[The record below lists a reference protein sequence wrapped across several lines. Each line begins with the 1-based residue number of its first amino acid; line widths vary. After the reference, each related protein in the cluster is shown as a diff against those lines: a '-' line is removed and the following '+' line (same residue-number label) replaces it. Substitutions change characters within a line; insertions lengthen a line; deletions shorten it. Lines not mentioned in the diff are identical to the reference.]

1 MNPEH
6 TLRKIVVAGLYAAL
20 LMPFVYVGST
30 IFPFVV
36 GKFVYFQI
44 LIEFVLVCY
53 IILAVMNKEYR
64 PRPSV
69 IMWLMLAHLGAWA
82 LSGIFGV
89 SPLRSFF
96 GNFERMS
103 GVFNY
108 AHFVV
113 YFIILMSMMRS
124 KKQWIAYLVTSL
136 LFSTGQAVVAMA
148 QYYSSTPI
156 LYAQPHG
163 RVWGTLGNYIYLA
176 GYTMS
181 HVFLGFFILPF
192 IKRQEMRFWLWIM
205 IIINAFA
212 FYLAQ
217 TRGAYLGMAAGI
229 CATLLYSAWMYR
241 HKKIIRNSIIGIF
254 AALILIGIWTKTN
267 DTIAPKIPV
276 LKIFKHI
283 TLNEGRTRLTA
294 WRIAWEGFLDKPIF
308 GWGADNF
315 YFVYNQFYKP
325 KILLNSYYETW
336 FDRSH
341 NIFMDELATTGLVG
355 VTAYLGLAAALFL
368 AVHRLKKKYDLNT
381 ASIAALYGLLVSYY
395 ISNFFVFDN
404 AASFMLFA
412 LIAAL
417 IASFGEEPVNEPYLK
432 EKITPFP
439 TSLAILLLSG
449 AIIMMYSFSLKPFI
463 LANELLIAES
473 TAQSSLA
480 AALPIYKKAYNRGG
494 PLSDEIL
501 AGLLRVGAEKSN
513 NQESVRKNNT
523 AELKEIYDLSKELE
537 KYRPR
542 DVYTW
547 ITLGQFATMLGTVD
561 PRYFDEADAHFK
573 KALEFSPARQQIYY
587 SWVKAKVISRDI
599 DGAFA
604 LLDKVQELEPLV
616 PDTYWYRGLI
626 YSDAGNFEEAVKWM
640 LKARNNSPIYKYNWK
655 NINEP
660 IMLAQLLEKTGQ
672 YDKMPQVLLEA
683 SEVSGH
689 ENQDILLALAQ
700 SYARVNDLENAR
712 IYVLKLL
719 EINPKHEQALGFLR
733 SFIPQLR

>member
-1 MNPEH
+1 MEIEK

-20 LMPFVYVGST
+20 LMPFVYVSST

-36 GKFVYFQI
+36 GKFIYFQI
-44 LIEFVLVCY
+44 LIELVAVCY
-53 IILAVMNKEYR
+53 IILAVTHAEYR
-64 PRPSV
+64 PRPSL

-82 LSGIFGV
+82 LSGIFGI

-113 YFIILMSMMRS
+113 YFIILVSMMRS
-124 KKQWIAYLVTSL
+124 KKQWIAYLATSL
-136 LFSTGQAVVAMA
+136 FFSTGQSIVALT
-148 QYYSSTPI
+148 QYYSATPI

-181 HVFLGFFILPF
+181 HVFLGAFILPF
-192 IKRQEMRFWLWIM
+192 IKRKEMRFWVWAM
-205 IIINAFA
+205 IAINAFA
-212 FYLAQ
+212 FFLAQ
-217 TRGAYLGMAAGI
+217 TRGAYMGMAAGI
-229 CATLLYSAWMYR
+229 CVSLLYIAWAHR
-241 HKKIIRNSIIGIF
+241 HKKKLRNGIIGFFIF
-254 AALILIGIWTKTN
+254 LILLGVWTKTN
-267 DTIAPKIPV
+267 DTLAPKIPV

-294 WRIAWEGFLDKPIF
+294 WHIAWEGFLKKPIF

-341 NIFMDELATTGLVG
+341 NIFMDELATTGLIG
-355 VTAYLGLAAALFL
+355 ISAYLGLAAALFL
-368 AVHRLKKKYDLNT
+368 AVHQLKKKYDLNH
-381 ASIAALYGLLVSYY
+381 ASIAALYGLLISYY

-412 LIAAL
+412 MIAAL
-417 IASFGEEPVNEPYLK
+417 MASFGEEPLDEPYIK
-432 EKITPFP
+432 KDNVAFP
-439 TSLAILLLSG
+439 TSLAILLSTG
-449 AIIMMYSFSLKPFI
+449 AVVMIYLFSLKPFM

-473 TAQSSLA
+473 TAQTNLA

-501 AGLLRVGAEKSN
+501 AGLLRVGTEKAST
-513 NQESVRKNNT
+513 QEAARKNNS
-523 AELKEIYDLSKELE
+523 AELKEIYELSKELE
-537 KYRPR
+537 KYRPK

-547 ITLGQFATMLGTVD
+547 ITLGQFATMLGTID
-561 PRYFDEADAHFK
+561 PRYFAEADTYFK

-587 SWVKAKVISRDI
+587 SWVKNKVLSRDI

-604 LLDKVQELEPLV
+604 LLDKVEVLEPRV

-626 YSDAGNFEEAVKWM
+626 YSDIGQEKEAAKWM
-640 LKARNNSPIYKYNWK
+640 LKARTNDPTYKYSWK
-655 NINEP
+655 NVNEP

-672 YDKMPQVLLEA
+672 YDQVVQILVEA
-683 SEVSGH
+683 SELSGGD
-689 ENQDILLALAQ
+689 NQELLLAVAQ
-700 SYARVNDLENAR
+700 SYARIGDMENAR

-719 EINPKHEQALGFLR
+719 EINPKNEQALGFLR
-733 SFIPQLR
+733 SLVPKY